1 MTDIYNKLSSAFAE
15 TEDNGTALMENLGQI
30 HINLTVINL
39 AIEKRI
45 PMMEKNCMKQIPSI
59 VGACLG
65 N

>member
-1 MTDIYNKLSSAFAE
+1 MRN
-15 TEDNGTALMENLGQI
+15 TEDNSLSLIENLGQM

-59 VGACLG
+59 VGACYG